1 MAKEKASGLFVDEKI
16 PRDERD
22 SIPIVLS
29 GNDIVWI
36 VGYRA
41 DERFKVTEDTEKILM
56 LEIKPLR

>member
-1 MAKEKASGLFVDEKI
+1 VDAKV

-22 SIPIVLS
+22 SIPLVVS

-41 DERFKVTEDTEKILM
+41 DERFRVSEDTRKFL
-56 LEIKPLR
+56 KFSVKRGSC